1 MSESYEIKKA
11 KIDSLVTGFTND
23 GYKPTNRIGQGELLQ
38 FLNKRTSTGL
48 FDQFLSEKLF
58 QVLSL
63 DHMSTLSVEEFIN
76 GYLQFE
82 EDIKRNAELFN
93 MKLSQEQEIYE
104 NLEEQCRRYKSE
116 KLNSEG
122 LCENAKVYG
131 EITDIDIKKKLE
143 GIKEII
149 IKLIYNE
156 KSEELHFKMGDINSN
171 EMLNKSFEFKPT
183 SRKDHF
189 EFIMKG
195 INDRNQI
202 FDIGS
207 KVFPLT
213 DVNSHEEYLVQI
225 VVPELDNEE
234 EIAAYIHAKIVLYW
248 SDYKY
253 YEKQRKKAESRI
265 KKLTNAMNKAAE
277 YLRKI
282 REIYGD
288 LTKKKPDLIVD
299 FNNEK
304 LMQRKGT
311 RLNVNFNNEKEAMAP
326 GGKYMVEFN
335 NQREIKRSS
344 APIRVEFNN
353 SKEVIQE
360 TQMRNINIIN
370 RNININ
376 EQKENMILSPDK
388 EGSNDQDTLSPQI
401 QLNQQN
407 ELNIQREI
415 NEQKDLSPQNDVL
428 NGQANENGEQIN
440 MRDVQVVTSIKEPII
455 EGEHINEPIISI
467 QNNEDIVNNLGSQP
481 AFDQNII
488 TQSNGATE
496 QYNFNEINN
505 YNQNQYTNFDINQN
519 DINNVFG
526 SNVNMNGEMGVT
538 TTETEGTNEANG
550 ELNFGGLETTDNNTN
565 IDFTNLKD
573 IVNETQVHTSITR
586 ASVHEVTNKPMFSEN
601 VLPVKV
607 LPEKVN
613 KVIIDSNVSSR
624 PIIYGGKKVTYANY
638 EESNNYINNL
648 YQNNQG
654 FNQGLNQ
661 EFNQGFNLENFGNNN
676 IY

>member
-1 MSESYEIKKA
+1 MSDSYEIKKA

-23 GYKPTNRIGQGELLQ
+23 GYKSTNRIGQRELLE

-48 FDQFLSEKLF
+48 FDQILSEKLF
-58 QVLSL
+58 QVLNL
-63 DHMSTLSVEEFIN
+63 DHMSTLSVEELIN
-76 GYLQFE
+76 GFLQFE

-93 MKLSQEQEIYE
+93 MKLNQEQEIYA

-156 KSEELHFKMGDINSN
+156 KSEELHFKIGDINSN

-234 EIAAYIHAKIVLYW
+234 EVAAYIHAKIVLYW
-248 SDYKY
+248 SDYKF
-253 YEKQRKKAESRI
+253 YEKQRKKAESKL
-265 KKLTNAMNKAAE
+265 KKLTSAMNKAAD

-360 TQMRNINIIN
+360 TQIRNINILN
-370 RNININ
+370 RNIN

-388 EGSNDQDTLSPQI
+388 VDINDQNTLSPQI

-407 ELNIQREI
+407 ELNIQNEI
-415 NEQKDLSPQNDVL
+415 NEQKNLNPQNDMI
-428 NGQANENGEQIN
+428 NGQINENGEQVNI
-440 MRDVQVVTSIKEPII
+440 RDVQVITSIKKPII
-455 EGEHINEPIISI
+455 QGDHYNEPIINVE
-467 QNNEDIVNNLGSQP
+467 NNEDIISSLRSQP

-488 TQSNGATE
+488 TQTNGANE
-496 QYNFNEINN
+496 QFNINEIIQQSNN
-505 YNQNQYTNFDINQN
+505 NTYNQYTDYGINEN
-519 DINNVFG
+519 DINNAFG
-526 SNVNMNGEMGVT
+526 QNMNGEIGEGLATTDTEVT
-538 TTETEGTNEANG
+538 NQVNG
-550 ELNFGGLETTDNNTN
+550 DLKAFGGLEVNDNNTN
-565 IDFTNLKD
+565 IDFSNLKD

-586 ASVHEVTNKPMFSEN
+586 ATMHEVTNKPMFSEN
-601 VLPVKV
+601 VLPVKF

-624 PIIYGGKKVTYANY
+624 PVIYGGKKVTYANI

-648 YQNNQG
+648 YQSNQG
-654 FNQGLNQ
+654 FN
-661 EFNQGFNLENFGNNN
+661 FGNNA
-676 IY
+676 Y

>member
-1 MSESYEIKKA
+1 MSDSFEIKKA
-11 KIDSLVTGFTND
+11 KIDSLVAGFTND
-23 GYKPTNRIGQGELLQ
+23 GYKSTNRIGQRELLE

-48 FDQFLSEKLF
+48 FDQILSEKLF
-58 QVLSL
+58 QVLNL

-76 GYLQFE
+76 GFLQFE

-93 MKLSQEQEIYE
+93 MKLNQEQEIYA

-156 KSEELHFKMGDINSN
+156 KSEELHFKIGDINSN

-234 EIAAYIHAKIVLYW
+234 EVAAYIHAKIVLYW
-248 SDYKY
+248 SDYKF
-253 YEKQRKKAESRI
+253 YEKQRKKAESKL
-265 KKLTNAMNKAAE
+265 KKLTSAMNKAAD

-360 TQMRNINIIN
+360 TQIRNINILN
-370 RNININ
+370 RNIN

-388 EGSNDQDTLSPQI
+388 VDINDQNTLSPQI

-407 ELNIQREI
+407 ELNIQNEI
-415 NEQKDLSPQNDVL
+415 NEQKNLNPQNDMI
-428 NGQANENGEQIN
+428 NGQINENGEQVNI
-440 MRDVQVVTSIKEPII
+440 RDVQVITSIKKPII
-455 EGEHINEPIISI
+455 QGDHYNEPIINVE
-467 QNNEDIVNNLGSQP
+467 NNEDIISSLRSQP

-488 TQSNGATE
+488 TQTNGANE
-496 QYNFNEINN
+496 QFNINEIIQQSNN
-505 YNQNQYTNFDINQN
+505 NTYNQYTDYGINEN
-519 DINNVFG
+519 DINNAFG
-526 SNVNMNGEMGVT
+526 QNMNGEIGEGLATTDTEVT
-538 TTETEGTNEANG
+538 NQVNG
-550 ELNFGGLETTDNNTN
+550 DLKAFGGLEVNDNNTN
-565 IDFTNLKD
+565 IDFSNLKD

-586 ASVHEVTNKPMFSEN
+586 ATMHEVTNKPMFSEN
-601 VLPVKV
+601 VLPVKF

-624 PIIYGGKKVTYANY
+624 PVIYGGKKVTYANI

-648 YQNNQG
+648 YQSNQG
-654 FNQGLNQ
+654 FN
-661 EFNQGFNLENFGNNN
+661 FGNNA
-676 IY
+676 Y

>member
-1 MSESYEIKKA
+1 MSDSYEIKKA

-23 GYKPTNRIGQGELLQ
+23 GYKSTNRIGQRELLE

-48 FDQFLSEKLF
+48 FDQILSEKLF
-58 QVLSL
+58 QVLNL

-76 GYLQFE
+76 GFLQFE
-82 EDIKRNAELFN
+82 EDIKRNTELFN
-93 MKLSQEQEIYE
+93 MKLNQEQEIYA

-156 KSEELHFKMGDINSN
+156 KSEELHFKIGDINSN

-234 EIAAYIHAKIVLYW
+234 EVAAYIHAKIVLYW
-248 SDYKY
+248 SDYKF
-253 YEKQRKKAESRI
+253 YEKQRKKAESKL
-265 KKLTNAMNKAAE
+265 KKLTSAMNKAAD

-360 TQMRNINIIN
+360 TQIRNINILN
-370 RNININ
+370 RNIN

-388 EGSNDQDTLSPQI
+388 VDINDQNTLSPQI

-407 ELNIQREI
+407 ELNIQNEI
-415 NEQKDLSPQNDVL
+415 NEQKNLNPQNDMI
-428 NGQANENGEQIN
+428 NGQINENGEQVNI
-440 MRDVQVVTSIKEPII
+440 RDVQVITSIKKPII
-455 EGEHINEPIISI
+455 QGDHYNEPIINVE
-467 QNNEDIVNNLGSQP
+467 NNEDIISSLRSQP

-488 TQSNGATE
+488 TQTNGANE
-496 QYNFNEINN
+496 QFNINEIIQQSNN
-505 YNQNQYTNFDINQN
+505 NTYNQYTDYGINEN
-519 DINNVFG
+519 DINNAFG
-526 SNVNMNGEMGVT
+526 QNMNGEIGEGLATTDTEVT
-538 TTETEGTNEANG
+538 NQVNG
-550 ELNFGGLETTDNNTN
+550 DLKAFGGLEVNDNNTN
-565 IDFTNLKD
+565 IDFSNLKD

-586 ASVHEVTNKPMFSEN
+586 ATMHEVTNKPMFSEN
-601 VLPVKV
+601 VLPVKF

-624 PIIYGGKKVTYANY
+624 PVIYGGKKVTYANI

-648 YQNNQG
+648 YQSNQG
-654 FNQGLNQ
+654 FN
-661 EFNQGFNLENFGNNN
+661 FGNNA
-676 IY
+676 Y

>member
-1 MSESYEIKKA
+1 MSDSYEIKKA

-23 GYKPTNRIGQGELLQ
+23 GYKSTNRIGQRELLE

-48 FDQFLSEKLF
+48 FDQILSEKLF
-58 QVLSL
+58 QVLNL

-76 GYLQFE
+76 GFLQFE

-93 MKLSQEQEIYE
+93 MKLNQEQEIYA

-156 KSEELHFKMGDINSN
+156 KSEELHFKIGDINSN

-234 EIAAYIHAKIVLYW
+234 EVAAYIHAKIVLYW
-248 SDYKY
+248 SDYKF
-253 YEKQRKKAESRI
+253 YEKQRKKAESKL
-265 KKLTNAMNKAAE
+265 KKLTSAMNKAAD

-360 TQMRNINIIN
+360 TQIRNINILN
-370 RNININ
+370 RNIN

-388 EGSNDQDTLSPQI
+388 VDINDQNTLSPQI

-407 ELNIQREI
+407 ELNIQNEI
-415 NEQKDLSPQNDVL
+415 NEQKNLNPQNDMI
-428 NGQANENGEQIN
+428 NGQINENGEQVNI
-440 MRDVQVVTSIKEPII
+440 RDVQVITSIKKPII
-455 EGEHINEPIISI
+455 QGDHYNEPIINVE
-467 QNNEDIVNNLGSQP
+467 NNEDIISSLRSQP

-488 TQSNGATE
+488 TQTNGANE
-496 QYNFNEINN
+496 QFNINEIIQQSNN
-505 YNQNQYTNFDINQN
+505 NTYNQYTDYGINEN
-519 DINNVFG
+519 DINNAFG
-526 SNVNMNGEMGVT
+526 QNMNGEIGEGLATTDTEVT
-538 TTETEGTNEANG
+538 NQVNG
-550 ELNFGGLETTDNNTN
+550 DLKAFGGLEVNDNNTN
-565 IDFTNLKD
+565 IDFSNLKD

-586 ASVHEVTNKPMFSEN
+586 ATMHEVTNKPMFSEN
-601 VLPVKV
+601 VLPVKF

-624 PIIYGGKKVTYANY
+624 PVIYGGKKVTYANI

-648 YQNNQG
+648 YQSNQG
-654 FNQGLNQ
+654 FN
-661 EFNQGFNLENFGNNN
+661 FGNNA
-676 IY
+676 Y

>member
-1 MSESYEIKKA
+1 MSDPYEIKKA
-11 KIDSLVTGFTND
+11 KINSLVMAFTNS
-23 GYKPTNRIGQGELLQ
+23 GYKSSNRIGQMELLQ
-38 FLNKRTSTGL
+38 FLSKLTSSGN
-48 FDQFLSEKLF
+48 FDHLLADKLF
-58 QVLSL
+58 QVLNL
-63 DHMSTLSVEEFIN
+63 DHMSTMSVEDFIN

-82 EDIKRNAELFN
+82 DDLRRNAEIFN
-93 MKLSQEQEIYE
+93 IKLNQEQEIYA
-104 NLEEQCRRYKSE
+104 NLVEQCRRYKSE

-156 KSEELHFKMGDINSN
+156 KSEELHFKIGDINSN

-234 EIAAYIHAKIVLYW
+234 EVAAYIHAKIVLYW
-248 SDYKY
+248 SDYKF
-253 YEKQRKKAESRI
+253 YEKQRKKAESKL
-265 KKLTNAMNKAAE
+265 KKLTSAMNKAAD

-360 TQMRNINIIN
+360 TQIRNINILN
-370 RNININ
+370 RNIN

-388 EGSNDQDTLSPQI
+388 VDINDQNTLSPQI

-407 ELNIQREI
+407 ELNIQNEI
-415 NEQKDLSPQNDVL
+415 NEQKNLNPQNDMI
-428 NGQANENGEQIN
+428 NGQINENGEQVNI
-440 MRDVQVVTSIKEPII
+440 RDVQVITSIKKPII
-455 EGEHINEPIISI
+455 QGDHYNEPIINVE
-467 QNNEDIVNNLGSQP
+467 NNEDIISSLRSQP

-488 TQSNGATE
+488 TQTNGANE
-496 QYNFNEINN
+496 QFNINEIIQQSNN
-505 YNQNQYTNFDINQN
+505 NTYNQYTDYGINEN
-519 DINNVFG
+519 DINNAFG
-526 SNVNMNGEMGVT
+526 QNMNGEIGEGLA
-538 TTETEGTNEANG
+538 TTETEVTNQENG
-550 ELNFGGLETTDNNTN
+550 DLKAFGGLEVNDNNTN
-565 IDFTNLKD
+565 IDFSNLKD

-586 ASVHEVTNKPMFSEN
+586 AAMHEVTNKPMFSEN
-601 VLPVKV
+601 VLPVKF

-624 PIIYGGKKVTYANY
+624 PVIYGGKKVTYANI

-648 YQNNQG
+648 YQSNQG
-654 FNQGLNQ
+654 FN
-661 EFNQGFNLENFGNNN
+661 FGNNA
-676 IY
+676 Y

>member
-1 MSESYEIKKA
+1 MSDSYEIKKA

-23 GYKPTNRIGQGELLQ
+23 GYKSTNRIGQRELLE

-48 FDQFLSEKLF
+48 FDQILSEKLF
-58 QVLSL
+58 QVLNL

-76 GYLQFE
+76 GFLQFE

-93 MKLSQEQEIYE
+93 MKLNQEQEIYA
-104 NLEEQCRRYKSE
+104 NLEEQCRRYKSEKLLVEQCRKYKSE

-156 KSEELHFKMGDINSN
+156 KSEELHFKIGDINSN

-234 EIAAYIHAKIVLYW
+234 EVAAYIHAKIVLYW
-248 SDYKY
+248 SDYKF
-253 YEKQRKKAESRI
+253 YEKQRKKAESKL
-265 KKLTNAMNKAAE
+265 KKLTSAMNKAAD

-360 TQMRNINIIN
+360 TQIRNINILN
-370 RNININ
+370 RNIN

-388 EGSNDQDTLSPQI
+388 VDINDQNTLSPQI

-407 ELNIQREI
+407 ELNIQNEI
-415 NEQKDLSPQNDVL
+415 NEQKNLNPQNDMI
-428 NGQANENGEQIN
+428 NGQINENGEQVNI
-440 MRDVQVVTSIKEPII
+440 RDVQVITSIKKPII
-455 EGEHINEPIISI
+455 QGDHYNEPIINVE
-467 QNNEDIVNNLGSQP
+467 NNEDIISSLRSQP

-488 TQSNGATE
+488 TQTNGANE
-496 QYNFNEINN
+496 QFNINEIIQQSNN
-505 YNQNQYTNFDINQN
+505 NTYNQYTDYGINEN
-519 DINNVFG
+519 DINNAFG
-526 SNVNMNGEMGVT
+526 QNMNGEIGEGLATTDTEVT
-538 TTETEGTNEANG
+538 NQVNG
-550 ELNFGGLETTDNNTN
+550 DLKAFGGLEVNDNNTN
-565 IDFTNLKD
+565 IDFSNLKD

-586 ASVHEVTNKPMFSEN
+586 ATMHEVTNKPMFSEN
-601 VLPVKV
+601 VLPVKF

-624 PIIYGGKKVTYANY
+624 PVIYGGKKVTYANI

-648 YQNNQG
+648 YQSNQG
-654 FNQGLNQ
+654 FN
-661 EFNQGFNLENFGNNN
+661 FGNNA
-676 IY
+676 Y

>member
-1 MSESYEIKKA
+1 MTDYEIKKA
-11 KIDSLVTGFTND
+11 KIDSLVNGFTND
-23 GYKPTNRIGQGELLQ
+23 GYKSSNRIGQRELLQ

-48 FDQFLSEKLF
+48 FDQILSEKLF

-93 MKLSQEQEIYE
+93 IKLNQEQEIYA

-149 IKLIYNE
+149 IKIIYNE

-195 INDRNQI
+195 INDRNQM

-207 KVFPLT
+207 KIFPLS
-213 DVNSHEEYLVQI
+213 DVNSHEEYLIQI

-234 EIAAYIHAKIVLYW
+234 EVAAYIHAKIVLYW

-253 YEKQRKKAESRI
+253 YEKQRKKAESKL
-265 KKLTNAMNKAAE
+265 KKLTSAMNKAAD

-304 LMQRKGT
+304 LMQRKGN

-344 APIRVEFNN
+344 DPIRVEFNN
-353 SKEVIQE
+353 SKEVIKE
-360 TQMRNINIIN
+360 TQMTNINILN
-370 RNININ
+370 RNIN

-388 EGSNDQDTLSPQI
+388 DGINDQNTLSPQI

-407 ELNIQREI
+407 ELNIQSELNIQR
-415 NEQKDLSPQNDVL
+415 DLNPQNDMNIL
-428 NGQANENGEQIN
+428 NGQINENREQVNI
-440 MRDVQVVTSIKEPII
+440 RDVQVVTSIKKPII
-455 EGEHINEPIISI
+455 QGEHFNEPIINVE
-467 QNNEDIVNNLGSQP
+467 NNDDIINLRNQP
-481 AFDQNII
+481 TFDKNII
-488 TQSNGATE
+488 TQTNGATE
-496 QYNFNEINN
+496 QFNMNEIISNN
-505 YNQNQYTNFDINQN
+505 YNQYPDYQNNINNNFAEQIITTKTVGNGINQGN
-519 DINNVFG
+519 ADL
-526 SNVNMNGEMGVT
+526 T
-538 TTETEGTNEANG
+538 A
-550 ELNFGGLETTDNNTN
+550 FGGLEVADNNAN
-565 IDFTNLKD
+565 IDLSNLKD

-586 ASVHEVTNKPMFSEN
+586 ATMHEVTNKPMFSEN

-624 PIIYGGKKVTYANY
+624 PVIYGGKKVTYANY

-654 FNQGLNQ
+654 FNLG
-661 EFNQGFNLENFGNNN
+661 NFGNNV
-676 IY
+676 Y

>member
-1 MSESYEIKKA
+1 MSDSFEIKKA
-11 KIDSLVTGFTND
+11 KIDSLVSGFTND
-23 GYKPTNRIGQGELLQ
+23 GYKSTNRIGQRELLQ

-48 FDQFLSEKLF
+48 FDQILSEKLF
-58 QVLSL
+58 QVLNL

-76 GYLQFE
+76 GFLQFE

-93 MKLSQEQEIYE
+93 MKLNQEQEIYA

-156 KSEELHFKMGDINSN
+156 KSEELHFKMGDSN

-234 EIAAYIHAKIVLYW
+234 EVAAYIHAKIVLYW

-253 YEKQRKKAESRI
+253 YEKQRKKAESRL
-265 KKLTNAMNKAAE
+265 KKLTSAMNKAAD

-344 APIRVEFNN
+344 VPIRVEFNN

-360 TQMRNINIIN
+360 TQMRNINILN
-370 RNININ
+370 RNFNIN

-388 EGSNDQDTLSPQI
+388 VDINEQNTLSPQI

-407 ELNIQREI
+407 ELNIQNEL
-415 NEQKDLSPQNDVL
+415 NEQKDLNPQNDMI
-428 NGQANENGEQIN
+428 NGQINENGEQVNI
-440 MRDVQVVTSIKEPII
+440 RDVQIITSIKKPII
-455 EGEHINEPIISI
+455 QGEHYNEPIIKVE
-467 QNNEDIVNNLGSQP
+467 NNEDIISSLRNQP

-488 TQSNGATE
+488 TQDNGGISNGTAE
-496 QYNFNEINN
+496 QFNINEIAQQLNN
-505 YNQNQYTNFDINQN
+505 TDNQYGDYGINQN
-519 DINNVFG
+519 DINNAFG
-526 SNVNMNGEMGVT
+526 QNGEIG
-538 TTETEGTNEANG
+538 EGLASNQENG
-550 ELNFGGLETTDNNTN
+550 NAFGGLEVNNDNNTN
-565 IDFTNLKD
+565 IDFSNLKD

-586 ASVHEVTNKPMFSEN
+586 ATMHEVTNKPMFSEN

-624 PIIYGGKKVTYANY
+624 PIIYGGKKVTYANP

-648 YQNNQG
+648 YQSNQG
-654 FNQGLNQ
+654 YNF
-661 EFNQGFNLENFGNNN
+661 ENFGNNA
-676 IY
+676 Y

>member
-1 MSESYEIKKA
+1 MSDYEIKKA

-23 GYKPTNRIGQGELLQ
+23 GYKPTNRIGQRELLE

-48 FDQFLSEKLF
+48 FDQLLSEKLF
-58 QVLSL
+58 QVLNL

-93 MKLSQEQEIYE
+93 MKLNQEQEIYANLE
-104 NLEEQCRRYKSE
+104 EQCRRYKSEKLNLEEQCRRYKSE

-156 KSEELHFKMGDINSN
+156 KSEELHFKMGDVNSN

-248 SDYKY
+248 SDYKF
-253 YEKQRKKAESRI
+253 YEKQRKKAESRL
-265 KKLTNAMNKAAE
+265 KKLTNAMNKAAD

-311 RLNVNFNNEKEAMAP
+311 TLNVNFNNEKEAMAP

-353 SKEVIQE
+353 SKEVIRE
-360 TQMRNINIIN
+360 TQMRNINILN
-370 RNININ
+370 RNIN

-388 EGSNDQDTLSPQI
+388 VDINDQNTLSPQI

-407 ELNIQREI
+407 ELNIQNEL
-415 NEQKDLSPQNDVL
+415 NEQKDLNPQNDMI
-428 NGQANENGEQIN
+428 NGQINENEEQVKI
-440 MRDVQVVTSIKEPII
+440 RDVQIITSIKKPII
-455 EGEHINEPIISI
+455 KEELVNEPIIKVEH
-467 QNNEDIVNNLGSQP
+467 NEDIINSLKSQP
-481 AFDQNII
+481 VFDQNII
-488 TQSNGATE
+488 TQSNGGTAE
-496 QYNFNEINN
+496 QFNLNEIIQQSNDN
-505 YNQNQYTNFDINQN
+505 TYNQYADYGINQN
-519 DINNVFG
+519 DINNAFG
-526 SNVNMNGEMGVT
+526 QNINVNGEI
-538 TTETEGTNEANG
+538 TEGTNEENVDLKA
-550 ELNFGGLETTDNNTN
+550 FGGLEVNDNNTN
-565 IDFTNLKD
+565 IDFSNLKD
-573 IVNETQVHTSITR
+573 IVNETQVHTSINR
-586 ASVHEVTNKPMFSEN
+586 ATMHEVTNKPMFSEN
-601 VLPVKV
+601 ILPVKV

-624 PIIYGGKKVTYANY
+624 PVIYGGKKVTYANI

-654 FNQGLNQ
+654 FNLG
-661 EFNQGFNLENFGNNN
+661 NFGN
-676 IY
+676 ITY

>member
-1 MSESYEIKKA
+1 MSDSFEIKKA

-23 GYKPTNRIGQGELLQ
+23 GYKSTNRIGQRELLQ

-48 FDQFLSEKLF
+48 FDQILSEKLF
-58 QVLSL
+58 QVLNL

-76 GYLQFE
+76 GFLQFE

-93 MKLSQEQEIYE
+93 MKLNQEQEIYA

-156 KSEELHFKMGDINSN
+156 KSEELHFKMGDSN

-234 EIAAYIHAKIVLYW
+234 EVAAYIHAKIVLYW

-253 YEKQRKKAESRI
+253 YEKQRKKAESKL
-265 KKLTNAMNKAAE
+265 KKLTSAMNKAAE

-344 APIRVEFNN
+344 VPIRVEFNN

-360 TQMRNINIIN
+360 TQMRNINILN

-388 EGSNDQDTLSPQI
+388 VNINEQNTLSPQI

-407 ELNIQREI
+407 ELNIQNEL
-415 NEQKDLSPQNDVL
+415 NEQKDLVNPQNDMI
-428 NGQANENGEQIN
+428 NGQINENGEQVNI
-440 MRDVQVVTSIKEPII
+440 RDIQVITSIKKPII
-455 EGEHINEPIISI
+455 QGELYNEPIIKVE
-467 QNNEDIVNNLGSQP
+467 NNEDIISSLRNQP

-488 TQSNGATE
+488 TQDNGGISNGAAE
-496 QYNFNEINN
+496 QFNINEIIQQSNNN
-505 YNQNQYTNFDINQN
+505 YNQNEDYGINQN
-519 DINNVFG
+519 DINNAFG
-526 SNVNMNGEMGVT
+526 QNGEIGEA
-538 TTETEGTNEANG
+538 TTENQEIGNINA
-550 ELNFGGLETTDNNTN
+550 FGGLEVNNDNNTN
-565 IDFTNLKD
+565 IDFSNLKD

-586 ASVHEVTNKPMFSEN
+586 ATMHEVTNKPMFSEN

-624 PIIYGGKKVTYANY
+624 PIIYGGKKVTYANA
-638 EESNNYINNL
+638 EESNSYINNL
-648 YQNNQG
+648 YQSNQG
-654 FNQGLNQ
+654 YNF
-661 EFNQGFNLENFGNNN
+661 ENFGNNA
-676 IY
+676 Y

>member
-1 MSESYEIKKA
+1 MSDSYEIKKA

-23 GYKPTNRIGQGELLQ
+23 GYKSTNRIGQRELLQ

-48 FDQFLSEKLF
+48 FDQLLSEKLF

-93 MKLSQEQEIYE
+93 MKLNQEQEIYA

-156 KSEELHFKMGDINSN
+156 KSEELHFKIGDINSN

-234 EIAAYIHAKIVLYW
+234 EVAAYIHAKIVLYW
-248 SDYKY
+248 SDYKF
-253 YEKQRKKAESRI
+253 YEKQRKKAESKL
-265 KKLTNAMNKAAE
+265 KKLTNAMNKAAD

-304 LMQRKGT
+304 LMQRKGA

-335 NQREIKRSS
+335 NQREIKRTS

-353 SKEVIQE
+353 SKEVIRE
-360 TQMRNINIIN
+360 TQMRNINILN

-376 EQKENMILSPDK
+376 EQKENIILSPDK
-388 EGSNDQDTLSPQI
+388 VDINDQNTLSPQI

-407 ELNIQREI
+407 ELNIQNEL
-415 NEQKDLSPQNDVL
+415 NEQKDLNPQNDMIS
-428 NGQANENGEQIN
+428 GQINENEEQVNI
-440 MRDVQVVTSIKEPII
+440 RDVQVITSIKKPII
-455 EGEHINEPIISI
+455 QEEQINKPIINVE
-467 QNNEDIVNNLGSQP
+467 NNEDIINSLRSQP

-488 TQSNGATE
+488 TQTNGEISNGTAE
-496 QYNFNEINN
+496 QFNLNEIIEQSNN
-505 YNQNQYTNFDINQN
+505 NTYNQNDDYGITQN
-519 DINNVFG
+519 DINNAFG
-526 SNVNMNGEMGVT
+526 QNINMNGEIGEGLT
-538 TTETEGTNEANG
+538 LTEGTNEENG
-550 ELNFGGLETTDNNTN
+550 DLKAFGGLEVNDNNAN
-565 IDFTNLKD
+565 IDFSNLKD
-573 IVNETQVHTSITR
+573 IVNETQVHTSINR
-586 ASVHEVTNKPMFSEN
+586 ATMHEVTNKPMFSEN
-601 VLPVKV
+601 ILPVKV
-607 LPEKVN
+607 LPEKIN

-624 PIIYGGKKVTYANY
+624 PVIYGGKKVTYANI

-654 FNQGLNQ
+654 FNLG
-661 EFNQGFNLENFGNNN
+661 NFGNNT
-676 IY
+676 Y

>member
-1 MSESYEIKKA
+1 MSDSYEIKKA

-23 GYKPTNRIGQGELLQ
+23 GYKSTNRIGQRELLE

-48 FDQFLSEKLF
+48 FDQILSEKLF
-58 QVLSL
+58 QVLNL

-76 GYLQFE
+76 GFLQFE

-93 MKLSQEQEIYE
+93 MKLNQEQEIYA

-156 KSEELHFKMGDINSN
+156 KSEELHFKIGDINSN

-234 EIAAYIHAKIVLYW
+234 EVAAYIHAKIVLYW
-248 SDYKY
+248 SDYKF
-253 YEKQRKKAESRI
+253 YEKQRKKAESKL
-265 KKLTNAMNKAAE
+265 KKLTSAMNKAAD

-360 TQMRNINIIN
+360 TQIRNINILN
-370 RNININ
+370 RNIN

-388 EGSNDQDTLSPQI
+388 VDINDQNTLSPQI

-407 ELNIQREI
+407 ELNIQNEI
-415 NEQKDLSPQNDVL
+415 NEQKNLNPQNDMI
-428 NGQANENGEQIN
+428 NGQINENGEQVNI
-440 MRDVQVVTSIKEPII
+440 RDVQVITSIKKPII
-455 EGEHINEPIISI
+455 QGDHYNEPIINVE
-467 QNNEDIVNNLGSQP
+467 NNEDIISSLRSQP

-488 TQSNGATE
+488 TQTNGANE
-496 QYNFNEINN
+496 QFNINEIIQQSNN
-505 YNQNQYTNFDINQN
+505 NTYNQYTDYGINEN
-519 DINNVFG
+519 DINNAFG
-526 SNVNMNGEMGVT
+526 QNMNGEIGEGLATTDTEVT
-538 TTETEGTNEANG
+538 NQVNG
-550 ELNFGGLETTDNNTN
+550 DLKAFGGLEVNDNNTN
-565 IDFTNLKD
+565 IDFSNLKD

-586 ASVHEVTNKPMFSEN
+586 ATMHEVTNKPMFSEN
-601 VLPVKV
+601 VLPVKF

-624 PIIYGGKKVTYANY
+624 PVIYGGKKVTYANI

-654 FNQGLNQ
+654 Y
-661 EFNQGFNLENFGNNN
+661 NLGNFGN
-676 IY
+676 ITY

>member
-1 MSESYEIKKA
+1 MSDSFEIKKA

-23 GYKPTNRIGQGELLQ
+23 GYKSTNRIGQRELLQ

-48 FDQFLSEKLF
+48 FDQILSEKLF
-58 QVLSL
+58 QVLNL

-76 GYLQFE
+76 GFLQFE

-93 MKLSQEQEIYE
+93 MKLNQEQEIYA

-156 KSEELHFKMGDINSN
+156 KSEELHFKMGDSN

-234 EIAAYIHAKIVLYW
+234 EVAAYIHAKIVLYW

-253 YEKQRKKAESRI
+253 YEKQRKKAESKL
-265 KKLTNAMNKAAE
+265 KKLTSAMNKAAE

-344 APIRVEFNN
+344 VPIRVEFNN

-360 TQMRNINIIN
+360 TQMRNINILN

-388 EGSNDQDTLSPQI
+388 VNINEQNTLSPQI

-407 ELNIQREI
+407 ELNIQNEL
-415 NEQKDLSPQNDVL
+415 NEQKDLVNPQNDMI
-428 NGQANENGEQIN
+428 NGQINENGEQVNI
-440 MRDVQVVTSIKEPII
+440 RDIQVITSIKKPII
-455 EGEHINEPIISI
+455 QGELYNEPIIKVE
-467 QNNEDIVNNLGSQP
+467 NNEDIISSLRNQP

-488 TQSNGATE
+488 TQDNGGISNGAAE
-496 QYNFNEINN
+496 QFNINEIIQQSNNN
-505 YNQNQYTNFDINQN
+505 YNQNEDYGINQN
-519 DINNVFG
+519 DINNAFG
-526 SNVNMNGEMGVT
+526 QNGEIGEAI
-538 TTETEGTNEANG
+538 TENQEIGNINA
-550 ELNFGGLETTDNNTN
+550 FGGLEVNNDNNTN
-565 IDFTNLKD
+565 IDFSNLKD

-586 ASVHEVTNKPMFSEN
+586 ATMHEVTNKPMFSEN

-624 PIIYGGKKVTYANY
+624 PIIYGGKKVTYANA
-638 EESNNYINNL
+638 EESNSYINNL
-648 YQNNQG
+648 YQSNQG
-654 FNQGLNQ
+654 YNF
-661 EFNQGFNLENFGNNN
+661 ENFGNNA
-676 IY
+676 Y

>member
-1 MSESYEIKKA
+1 MSDSYEIKKA

-23 GYKPTNRIGQGELLQ
+23 GYKSTNRIGQRELLE

-48 FDQFLSEKLF
+48 FDQLLSEKLF
-58 QVLSL
+58 QVLNL

-76 GYLQFE
+76 GFLQFE

-93 MKLSQEQEIYE
+93 MKLNQEQEIYA

-156 KSEELHFKMGDINSN
+156 KSEELHFKIGDINSN

-234 EIAAYIHAKIVLYW
+234 EVAAYIHAKIVLYW
-248 SDYKY
+248 SDYKF
-253 YEKQRKKAESRI
+253 YEKQRKKAESKL
-265 KKLTNAMNKAAE
+265 KKLTSAMNKAAD

-360 TQMRNINIIN
+360 TQIRNINILN
-370 RNININ
+370 RNIN

-388 EGSNDQDTLSPQI
+388 VDINDQNTLSPQI

-407 ELNIQREI
+407 ELNIQNEI
-415 NEQKDLSPQNDVL
+415 NEQKNLNPQNDMI
-428 NGQANENGEQIN
+428 NGQINENGEQVNI
-440 MRDVQVVTSIKEPII
+440 RDVQVITSIKKPII
-455 EGEHINEPIISI
+455 QGDHYNEPIINVE
-467 QNNEDIVNNLGSQP
+467 NNEDIISSLRSQP

-488 TQSNGATE
+488 TQTNGANE
-496 QYNFNEINN
+496 QFNINEIIQQSNN
-505 YNQNQYTNFDINQN
+505 NTYNQYTDYGINEN
-519 DINNVFG
+519 DINNAFG
-526 SNVNMNGEMGVT
+526 QNMNGEIGEGLATTDTEVT
-538 TTETEGTNEANG
+538 NQVNG
-550 ELNFGGLETTDNNTN
+550 DLKAFGGLEVNDNNTN
-565 IDFTNLKD
+565 IDFSNLKD

-586 ASVHEVTNKPMFSEN
+586 ATMHEVTNKPMFSEN
-601 VLPVKV
+601 VLPVKF

-624 PIIYGGKKVTYANY
+624 PVIYGGKKVTYANI

-648 YQNNQG
+648 YQSNQG
-654 FNQGLNQ
+654 FN
-661 EFNQGFNLENFGNNN
+661 FGNNA
-676 IY
+676 Y